1 LPNVSAPP
9 GYTANDLVFSDNFSG
24 TSLSSSWVPYITSV
38 SNQGEPWNSY
48 DDIHSGMGDTYNA
61 EYMSANQVSVNNG
74 LSLTAVQ
81 QSIQGL
87 SLGSTETFP
96 VTSGSVSSYGNFEF
110 NGGYLE
116 ITMQAPSGNGA
127 WPGLWLLPGEGAG
140 NVGNNFEIDIQEGG
154 FTGAGDPEQSL
165 AYHLHTPSGTF
176 GGVVP
181 SGINLTSGYNTYG
194 IDWVPGESITWYLN
208 GTEVG
213 RITSAEAPIPDQPME
228 VLMTLGI
235 GNSNSSS
242 WRTSLDSST
251 PYSMSMNISS
261 VRLYQRAS
269 DGYSVVG
276 ANVTPSAPVTDPE
289 PTTPVVTEPV
299 AVAPSINGTVADQTT
314 TSETAVRPFAGVTLT
329 DTNANATDTLTIT
342 LGGAGGTLSGN
353 GLNGGTNGVYTLT
366 GTAASITASLAA
378 LSFTPN
384 ASAAG
389 TSSTTTFSLSAVS
402 SAYATPVTDNVTS
415 VVNTNPAITAPPP
428 VSTPDTS
435 AGNPV
440 VAAPVPTM
448 PVATPP
454 VTTPSDPAPTDPA
467 PSDPAPV
474 AADPTPTTPVAS
486 APDSGSSAGEPVST
500 PSTPTPVTTP
510 PVISPPVTTPTPV
523 VSAPA
528 PEPTP
533 VAPSL
538 TFEDTSLSTFGGR
551 TDLHLDLSTSDPDA
565 TSVTISGL
573 SRYDTITDNLD
584 NQVHRGESVTLTAAE
599 VDSGLTLHSYY
610 GGRGTTTSTLTA
622 TATNANT
629 GQTSETQSVT
639 VVHPPIWQSL
649 GLLYHFMAA
658 GFDDL
663 SNGAGQTTPTST
675 ASLDSF
681 IHQNLTRPFR

>member
-24 TSLSSSWVPYITSV
+24 SSLSSSWVPYITSV

-87 SLGSTETFP
+87 SLGNTQTFP

-154 FTGAGDPEQSL
+154 FTGAGDPENSL

-181 SGINLTSGYNTYG
+181 SGIDLTSGYNTYG

-242 WRTSLDSST
+242 WRTSLDGST
-251 PYSMSMNISS
+251 PYSMTMNISS

-276 ANVTPSAPVTDPE
+276 ANVTPSSPVTNPE
-289 PTTPVVTEPV
+289 PTTPVITEPV
-299 AVAPSINGTVADQTT
+299 AVAPSIHGTVADQTT
-314 TSETAVRPFAGVTLT
+314 TSDAAVRPFAGVTLT
-329 DTNANATDTLTIT
+329 DTNANATNTLTIT
-342 LGGAGGTLSGN
+342 LGGAGGRLSGN
-353 GLNGGTNGVYTLT
+353 GLTGGTNGVYTLA
-366 GTAASITASLAA
+366 GTAASITASLAS

-384 ASAAG
+384 AGAAG

-402 SAYATPVTDNVTS
+402 SAYATPVTDHVTS

-428 VSTPDTS
+428 VSSPDTS
-435 AGNPV
+435 SGDPV
-440 VAAPVPTM
+440 VTAPVPTT
-448 PVATPP
+448 PVTTPP
-454 VTTPSDPAPTDPA
+454 VTTPSDPAPNGPA
-467 PSDPAPV
+467 PSNPAPV
-474 AADPTPTTPVAS
+474 ASDPTPATPVAS
-486 APDSGSSAGEPVST
+486 PSDSGHTAGEPVSK
-500 PSTPTPVTTP
+500 PSTPAAPVTTP
-510 PVISPPVTTPTPV
+510 PVNTPAPVA
-523 VSAPA
+523 SAPV

-551 TDLHLDLSTSDPDA
+551 TNLRLDLSTSDPDA

-573 SRYDTITDNLD
+573 SRYDTITNNLD
-584 NQVHRGESVTLTAAE
+584 HQVFRGESVTLTAAE
-599 VDSGLTLHSYY
+599 VDSGLTLHNYY
-610 GGRGTTTSTLTA
+610 GGRGTGTSTLTA

-658 GFDDL
+658 GFDEL
-663 SNGAGQTTPTST
+663 SNSPGQSTPTPT
-675 ASLDSF
+675 ASLDNF
-681 IHQNLTRPFR
+681 FHQTLTRPFR